1 MSTDLIQTSSRQCN
15 KWISIIT
22 NARQHGSFIID
33 DVIET
38 IYHYSTNPSKRTK
51 EITILT
57 EYRSPSKTSNHTSFT
72 ISVYEDVVVTYLVSI
87 ATATSMDSIEYSPL
101 DMSEKELVG
110 WITSVQK
117 KIASSAKSNGSPAL

>member
-1 MSTDLIQTSSRQCN
+1 MCD

-22 NARQHGSFIID
+22 NAREYGYFIID

-57 EYRSPSKTSNHTSFT
+57 EYCSPHKTTTHTSFT
-72 ISVYEDVVVTYLVSI
+72 ISVYEDVSITYLVSI

-101 DMSEKELVG
+101 DTSEKEL
-110 WITSVQK
+110 ISYLTSVQK
-117 KIASSAKSNGSPAL
+117 KIASS